1 MMTKKKFIK
10 TLRAY
15 GLNRDEINILVN
27 KIVEKH
33 GKLSYNDAMKQM
45 WRIIC
50 KFIVNKQPLLSI
62 DWNYKPV
69 EFVDTSIYEFDY
81 KMNYLF
87 GVDLA
92 KEHDKCVVVR
102 SSAD

>member
-1 MMTKKKFIK
+1 MTRKKFIK

-15 GLNRDEINILVN
+15 GLNRNEINILVN

-45 WRIIC
+45 RWTIC
-50 KFIVNKQPLLSI
+50 KFIINKQPLLSI

-69 EFVDTSIYEFDY
+69 EFVDTDIYEIEY
-81 KMNYLF
+81 KMSRHF
-87 GVDLA
+87 IGIDLA
-92 KEHDKCVVVR
+92 KEPDKCVVVR
-102 SSAD
+102 TEV